1 MADMNTVRTR
11 YFKYMQI
18 VVRQALQHNTV
29 ENQEIADSA
38 IRRYSA
44 SLDNDYKTMWEET
57 EKLVNK
63 MLTDLKTAESELG
76 KIRAML
82 SQEQIR
88 ARNLQR
94 EIARVER
101 FHNGSH

>member
-1 MADMNTVRTR
+1 MADTNTIRTR

-44 SLDNDYKTMWEET
+44 SLDNDYKVMWEET
-57 EKLVNK
+57 EKLVQR
-63 MLTDLKTAESELG
+63 MVGDLGKAEGELG

-94 EIARVER
+94 EVARVER